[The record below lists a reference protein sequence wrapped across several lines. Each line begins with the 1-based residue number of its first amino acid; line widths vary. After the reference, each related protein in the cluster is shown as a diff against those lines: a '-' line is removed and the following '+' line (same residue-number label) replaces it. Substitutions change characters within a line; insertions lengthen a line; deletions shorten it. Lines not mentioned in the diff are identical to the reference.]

1 MNVCAV
7 DDCDGPCL
15 PNLEYCLM
23 HRKNKPVRVPPR
35 PIVIQGASLNKKSI
49 SVGSIKSS
57 QNEIAKEEFIWN
69 EFIISL
75 VISWFSMLFMIAFTF
90 STGPIGCSLF
100 YFSCLLIVIK
110 LDSKEISWGVF
121 VGVVITPIA
130 LILFLASIIN

>member
-35 PIVIQGASLNKKSI
+35 P
-49 SVGSIKSS
+49 
-57 QNEIAKEEFIWN
+57 WN